1 MSNFTLLECVT
12 CGEMPLV
19 AHDCKVAECCW
30 LICPECGT
38 LHDFPNNRFVSPEL
52 EENAST

>member
-12 CGEMPLV
+12 CGEMPLI

-30 LICPECGT
+30 LKCPECGT
-38 LHDFPNNRFVSPEL
+38 LHDFPNNRFVGPEL
-52 EENAST
+52 EETAST